1 MAWTNEKILGP
12 KSEEEKEVFEAE
24 AEKFERELAEY
35 QQKLNNRF
43 GIGSGKLTPIDEPLS
58 YEENK

>member
-1 MAWTNEKILGP
+1 MPVNEKILGP

-35 QQKLNNRF
+35 KVEKDAR
-43 GIGSGKLTPIDEPLS
+43 GRV
-58 YEENK
+58 NK